1 MTPEQ
6 LRRARIAVYA
16 PLSLGAAEIADA
28 REDGAWLYV
37 AGAPIRNGTQECW
50 DLRGARALLIDP
62 AGRPLTDEV
71 PLEPIEVPPGRSLL
85 VAVALRLTP
94 GGAAVNLNEEEE
106 SADA

>member
-6 LRRARIAVYA
+6 LRRARIAIYA
-16 PLSLGAAEIADA
+16 PRFLGAAQIEDA
-28 REDGAWLYV
+28 REDGGWLYV
-37 AGAPIRNGTQECW
+37 AGAPIRNDTEECW
-50 DLRGARALLIDP
+50 DLHNAGAILIAPD
-62 AGRPLTDEV
+62 GRPLTDEV

>member
-16 PLSLGAAEIADA
+16 PRFLGAAQIEDA
-28 REDGAWLYV
+28 REDGGWLYV
-37 AGAPIRNGTQECW
+37 AGAPIRNDTEGCW
-50 DLRGARALLIDP
+50 NLRIASALLIAPD
-62 AGRPLTDEV
+62 GMPLTERV
-71 PLEPIEVPPGRSLL
+71 PLEPISVPPGRSLL

-94 GGAAVNLNEEEE
+94 GEASVNLDEEEE